1 MKFASPYFLLL
12 LGFLPLLVW
21 RLTVKRR
28 KVYPIFLFSWTK
40 PLAGAPQG
48 LWHQARHVPLI
59 LRLLG
64 ILLIIIALARPQQ
77 FDQKNLF
84 YAQGIDIVIVLD
96 ISTSMKAIDFQP
108 KNRLHVAKEVI
119 GDFIASRKNDRIGLV
134 VFAGEA
140 FTQCPLTL
148 DYSILYN
155 ILQAVRMD
163 VIKDGTAIG
172 DALANSLNRLRDSQA
187 KSKMVILLT
196 DGENN
201 SGNIEPLKAAA
212 FAKELEIE
220 IFPILVGK
228 GGMVPYP
235 VGKSIFGRQQY
246 QQVEIPVNPKLLKEI
261 ASATNGKFYQA
272 ADRQELNDNFND
284 LIDKMETSKLPE
296 QVYGRP
302 QELYLYFV
310 MAALYCLLLEFII
323 LRTRLERYP

>member
-1 MKFASPYFLLL
+1 MILSP
-12 LGFLPLLVW
+12 P
-21 RLTVKRR
+21 
-28 KVYPIFLFSWTK
+28 
-40 PLAGAPQG
+40 
-48 LWHQARHVPLI
+48 
-59 LRLLG
+59 
-64 ILLIIIALARPQQ
+64 
-77 FDQKNLF
+77 
-84 YAQGIDIVIVLD
+84 
-96 ISTSMKAIDFQP
+96 
-108 KNRLHVAKEVI
+108 E
-119 GDFIASRKNDRIGLV
+119 KNDRIGLV

-310 MAALYCLLLEFII
+310 LAALFCLLLEFIL
-323 LRTRLERYP
+323 LRTRLERFP